1 MAGSTSII
9 VDFKRLSHQAADEL
23 CLRALRQPLTHTVV
37 FDLEMAEDA
46 TTAGFARLVLL
57 RRDLL
62 RDGRDLRLSGL
73 TRRTANLWRINRL
86 ATVLPVQ

>member
-9 VDFKRLSHQAADEL
+9 ADFKHLSHHAADEL
-23 CLRALRQPLTHTVV
+23 CLRVLRHPLTHTVV
-37 FDLEMAEDA
+37 FDLAMTEDA
-46 TTAGFARLVLL
+46 TTAAFARLVLL

-62 RDGRDLRLSGL
+62 RDGRDLRLCGL

-86 ATVLPVQ
+86 AAVLPEQ